1 MAEEAVDE
9 ALLLLPEEIATAAEP
24 CYTSGTPLLGLAP
37 LDLANRLQQLGQ
49 AIDPRVAD
57 GMARRLR
64 STAWWAV
71 RGVREDSDLAPL
83 MDGTDLTAAE
93 VRAHLAFGGVLHLE
107 DLLLRR
113 VRVGLWSPA
122 LAMELATHLRPLFEE
137 AKGWDHHRWQQEE
150 EGLASA
156 LDAWSPRGVVE
167 T

>member
-1 MAEEAVDE
+1 MAEEAVNE
-9 ALLLLPEEIATAAEP
+9 ALLLLPEEIASAAEP

-37 LDLANRLQQLGQ
+37 TDLAQRLQHLGR
-49 AIDPRVAD
+49 AIQPQVAD

-71 RGVREDSDLAPL
+71 RGIHEDSDLHPL
-83 MDGTDLTAAE
+83 MDGSDLTAAE

-107 DLLLRR
+107 DFLLRR
-113 VRVGLWSPA
+113 VRVGLWSPE
-122 LAMELATHLRPLFEE
+122 LAMELATHLRPYFEE
-137 AKGWDHHRWQQEE
+137 VKGWDRARWQQEE